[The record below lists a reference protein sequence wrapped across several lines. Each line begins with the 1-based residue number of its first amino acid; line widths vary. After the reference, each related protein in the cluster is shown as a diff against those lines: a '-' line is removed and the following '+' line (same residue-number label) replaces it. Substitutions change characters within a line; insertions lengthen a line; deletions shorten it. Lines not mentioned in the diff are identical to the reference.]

1 MINLSYEG
9 GRKVK
14 ILHTADWHLGK
25 IVNSVHMTEEQD
37 YVLQQLVEIID
48 SEKPDVIIIAG
59 DLYDRAVPPR
69 EAVELL
75 NRILTKIIQDFKIP
89 ILAIAGNHDSPDRL
103 EFGNQLFRSQQLYIE
118 SKLTTALEPV
128 VIQDK
133 SGPVYFHLVP
143 YLEPAEV
150 RAFFDDEAI
159 YSHQTAMEAI
169 VSKIELEN
177 DMNERHVFIGHA
189 FLAGGME
196 SESEERLS
204 MVGGS
209 PYIDTTLFRNFSYVA
224 LGHLHQA
231 QRVMNETIR
240 YSGSILKY
248 SFSEAK
254 HKKSITMVDL
264 DNNGEVNLSL
274 IPLVP
279 KHDMNVKEGYF
290 DQLINN
296 PIEKSNDYL
305 HIRLLD
311 EGQIIDPMNKLRKVY
326 PNILRL
332 ERVMRASKKGLL
344 DLEQIRK
351 KQTQSHT
358 ELFASFYEEI
368 KGEAISETSKQQVEK
383 IVTSLLEKERR
394 E

>member
-1 MINLSYEG
+1 M
-9 GRKVK
+9 K

-25 IVNSVHMTEEQD
+25 IVNSVHMTEEQG
-37 YVLQQLVEIID
+37 YVLQQLVDIID
-48 SEKPDVIIIAG
+48 TEKPDIIIIAG
-59 DLYDRAVPPR
+59 DLYDRAVPPK

-75 NRILTKIIQDFKIP
+75 NRTLTKIIQDFKIP

-118 SKLTTALEPV
+118 SKLTSALEPV
-128 VIQDK
+128 VIHDI
-133 SGPVYFHLVP
+133 SGPVNFHLIP

-150 RAFFDDEAI
+150 RAIFDDEDI
-159 YSHQTAMEAI
+159 YSHQSAMEAI
-169 VSKIELEN
+169 VNRIEHEN

-209 PYIDTTLFRNFSYVA
+209 PYIDTTLFQNFSYVA

-264 DNNGEVNLSL
+264 DKNGEVHLSL
-274 IPLVP
+274 IPLIP
-279 KHDMNVKEGYF
+279 KHDMNVVEGYF
-290 DQLINN
+290 EQLIND
-296 PIEKSNDYL
+296 PIEKNDDYL

-311 EGQIIDPMNKLRKVY
+311 DGQIVDPMNKLRKVY

-332 ERVMRASKKGLL
+332 ERVMRTSKNGLL

-368 KGEAISETSKQQVEK
+368 KGESISEESKQKVEK